1 MDNAARIKALRKR
14 LGMNQ
19 EAVADGS
26 GGRIDRTMMSKLESG
41 RNKGSTLR
49 VHEGLAVAMGFR
61 SDQMSAYLGGTLGL
75 DELLAGRT
83 SSPPNELRAT
93 PATVPIPAP
102 TDDDGSP
109 LERAL
114 NAAFDRDRHELRDA
128 RAVERV
134 LGQTYP
140 WQNAESDLVEA
151 AGHWLDAA
159 ASLRREGRAVTL
171 GELFLRVTVGKGAV
185 AAEAHAKHKAELAQA
200 IDQHVAAFE
209 AEAHDDVEP
218 PDPVA
223 VERLKSAAKKSAERR

>member
-83 SSPPNELRAT
+83 SSPTNELRAT
-93 PATVPIPAP
+93 PATVPVPVP

-114 NAAFDRDRHELRDA
+114 NAALPALAGSDELFSAVCADEGVVRVEEPEDLLPVA
-128 RAVERV
+128 RAVV
-134 LGQTYP
+134 GSP
-140 WQNAESDLVEA
+140 AP
-151 AGHWLDAA
+151 GWLQ
-159 ASLRREGRAVTL
+159 GR
-171 GELFLRVTVGKGAV
+171 
-185 AAEAHAKHKAELAQA
+185 
-200 IDQHVAAFE
+200 
-209 AEAHDDVEP
+209 
-218 PDPVA
+218 
-223 VERLKSAAKKSAERR
+223 S